1 MLVNAGIARRAAGI
15 GGVLALVVAVVVAG
29 WLLIFRTSST
39 VVHSEFGYVNGVFPG
54 TTVSVLGVPV
64 GTVEVVEPRGAT
76 VMVTMSVASDV
87 VLPADANA
95 YVLVTSAIG
104 ERFVELG
111 PAYTGGP
118 VFESGQ
124 TIPPERSHSPITW
137 DQLMD
142 SVDTVVKALGPDGGD
157 AGAAISAAAAS
168 TDGLGP
174 AMNDAIRTLSQ
185 ASSVVAGNSADV
197 GALVDN
203 LEVLVNT
210 ISSRQAQVDSL
221 AGSLTA
227 IGDEFA
233 GQKFAIGDTV
243 NQLSALLNQIDQLVS
258 ARGGDVAAGID
269 NLAGVSEVLQRH
281 DTDLAEIMD
290 LVPLLIDNIQR
301 AVTPDQRARI
311 RLNISTNLA
320 QAEPTSPLC
329 AVVDPILCR
338 GAGITNPIQFP
349 PSMSD
354 PFGLRELMVGGR

>member
-1 MLVNAGIARRAAGI
+1 MLVNAGTARRIAGI
-15 GGVLALVVAVVVAG
+15 GGALALVTAIVVAG

-39 VVHSEFGYVNGVFPG
+39 VVHSEFAYVNGVFPG
-54 TTVSVLGVPV
+54 TEVTVLGVPV
-64 GTVEVVEPRGAT
+64 GTVESVEPRGAT
-76 VMVTMSVASDV
+76 VMVTMSIASDV
-87 VLPADANA
+87 VVPADANA
-95 YVLVTSAIG
+95 YVLVSSAIG

-118 VFESGQ
+118 VLESGQ
-124 TIPPERSHSPITW
+124 TIPPERSHSPITG

-142 SVDTVVKALGPDGGD
+142 SIDTVVKTLGPEGGD

-185 ASSVVAGNSADV
+185 ASSVIAGNSADV

-203 LEVLVNT
+203 LEILVNA
-210 ISSRQAQVDSL
+210 ISARQAQVDSL

-233 GQKFAIGDTV
+233 GQQLAIGDTV

-258 ARGGDVAAGID
+258 ARGGDIAAGID
-269 NLAGVSEVLQRH
+269 DLAGVSEVLQKH